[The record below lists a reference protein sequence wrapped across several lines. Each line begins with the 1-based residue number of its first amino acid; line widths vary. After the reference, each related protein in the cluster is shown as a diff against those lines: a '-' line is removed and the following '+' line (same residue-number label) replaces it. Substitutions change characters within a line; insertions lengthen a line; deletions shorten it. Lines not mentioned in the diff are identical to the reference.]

1 VDSLTHGLTAAI
13 PAFTLGQ
20 PGLIPFAVAGSMIVD
35 VDVLFSRV
43 SDRDPRRYLF
53 THGGIAHSLAGG
65 AVMGALA
72 WAVMAPV
79 VAAGLFPPA
88 ISGASLPL
96 ALAAALA
103 GAYLHLGLDWL
114 ACPGLPLLAP
124 ISDRKYTAGI
134 LPGPSVLLMAVSI
147 AFLAWMALGLIDL
160 PGMILPY
167 VAVIGA
173 FLAVR
178 LAAFALVR
186 AKFAGAGR
194 TVPRVS
200 PFRWLMIR
208 EAPAAW
214 TVGEYRFRKGVTGP
228 AVYQKYR
235 GTTATEAAPYL
246 ERPEAR
252 RVRYHSYITTV
263 EREGG
268 DLVVTDPLRESRAI
282 FYPPHFT
289 RVRIP
294 MQERAGT
301 GGGS

>member
-1 VDSLTHGLTAAI
+1 VDSLTHGLTAAGL
-13 PAFTLGQ
+13 AFAFDQ

-53 THGGIAHSLAGG
+53 THGGIAHSLASG

-72 WAVMAPV
+72 WAVVAPV
-79 VAAGLFPPA
+79 AGAGLFPPA
-88 ISGASLPL
+88 ISGATLPL

-124 ISDRKYTAGI
+124 RSDRKYTAGL
-134 LPGPSVLLMAVSI
+134 LPGPSLLLFGVSI
-147 AFLAWMALGLIDL
+147 AFLAGMASGLIDL

-167 VAVIGA
+167 VAVICA

-186 AKFAGAGR
+186 SKLAGAGR
-194 TVPRVS
+194 IVPRVS
-200 PFRWLMIR
+200 PFRWLVIR

-214 TVGEYRFRKGVTGP
+214 TVGEYRMGKGMADP
-228 AVYQKYR
+228 AFYPKYR

-246 ERPEAR
+246 ERPEVR

-263 EREGG
+263 EREGA
-268 DLVVTDPLRESRAI
+268 DLVIADPLRESKAI

-289 RVRIP
+289 RVRVP
-294 MQERAGT
+294 MQEGAGT
-301 GGGS
+301 GGSG